1 MMKRLNVEQL
11 KNRVELVNKHMELE
25 GSSYDLE
32 AGNVTIQSQ
41 IGNKGERKLS
51 TTQQGY
57 QFYTLS
63 HKGKNS
69 TVYLHHIVMMLA
81 DAEEYIKQMAE
92 GMTINHISGDKTDNR
107 LSNLEYLSQSHNSV
121 HAYVIGLTER
131 PLEAKITA
139 YEAYGMLEGFY
150 QSDKS
155 LDELS
160 EAFDLPVGSVSRIL
174 KGKSYTGLFVMFKNL
189 NKDAVRPKHSKLTA
203 GAVRK
208 ILDMYFN
215 KGMKQGEIAERH
227 EVARS
232 TVGMIVTGQRWADIF
247 EEFNAGRE
255 EVTA

>member
-1 MMKRLNVEQL
+1 MNRLNVEQL

-32 AGNVTIQSQ
+32 AGDVTIQSL
-41 IGNKGERKLS
+41 IGNKGKRKLS

-57 QFYTLS
+57 QFYNLS
-63 HKGKNS
+63 HKGKHS

-81 DAEEYIKQMAE
+81 DAEEYIEQMAK

-107 LSNLEYLSQSHNSV
+107 LSNLEYLSQSDNSV
-121 HAYVIGLTER
+121 HAFAIGLNGK

-139 YEAYGMLEGFY
+139 YEAYEMLEGFY

-160 EAFDLPVGSVSRIL
+160 EAFDIPVGSVNRIL

-189 NKDAVRPKHSKLTA
+189 NKDDVRPNHSKLTV
-203 GAVRK
+203 GAVK
-208 ILDMYFN
+208 QILDMYFN
-215 KGMKQGEIAERH
+215 KGMKQGEIAKSH
-227 EVARS
+227 NVARS
-232 TVGMIVTGQRWADIF
+232 TVGMIVRGRRWADVF
-247 EEFNAGRE
+247 EEFTANRK
-255 EVTA
+255 EVIA